1 MGIRLD
7 QVDLRA
13 QSPCNAQCHH
23 PKSLHILVFK
33 NTFSVSEL
41 WLWAVSWDGGLVFPG
56 EAKKDRVSQ

>member
-7 QVDLRA
+7 QVDVGT
-13 QSPCNAQCHH
+13 QSPCSAHCHH
-23 PKSLHILVFK
+23 PKSVHILVFK

-56 EAKKDRVSQ
+56 EAKKDGVSQ